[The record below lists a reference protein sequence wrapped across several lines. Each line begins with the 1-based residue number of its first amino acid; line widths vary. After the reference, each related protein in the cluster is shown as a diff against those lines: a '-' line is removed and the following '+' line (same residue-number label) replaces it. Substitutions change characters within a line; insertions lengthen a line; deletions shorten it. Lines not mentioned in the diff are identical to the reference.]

1 MGGITAVASVSG
13 KERAV
18 AKVFHSLPAIAA
30 DAAGVCEPGDSD
42 PVADPV
48 HRHITADAIDAADN
62 LMARH
67 DRIFDIRKLR
77 IDDMEVGSANPARTH
92 LDPNLSFAWLGVD
105 ALLHLERHPR
115 RRQHHRKHSRFS
127 KQETQPERAPSRRIQ
142 EVSWPIFDLSQS

>member
-1 MGGITAVASVSG
+1 MGGITAVAGVSG
-13 KERAV
+13 KQRAV
-18 AKVFHSLPAIAA
+18 AKVFHPLPAIPA

-77 IDDMEVGSANPARTH
+77 ISDMEVVSPNPPLTH
-92 LDPNLSFAWLGVD
+92 L
-105 ALLHLERHPR
+105 HP
-115 RRQHHRKHSRFS
+115 
-127 KQETQPERAPSRRIQ
+127 TPSY
-142 EVSWPIFDLSQS
+142 P